1 MNSGKR
7 VEECLPD
14 EEDYDSN
21 LPQISASLTGA
32 LEKKLSNRPIRVRKC
47 GFSMQ
52 NDTHVSLEDD
62 DVEMPEF
69 RNEARKAFACEEIIS
84 DDEVNNVVSKFSDSS
99 NAKKLHEDNLCR
111 FGSGVQDGAQTWSAV
126 SKEAEALLHLNEN
139 ASTHSTYSKASK
151 SYKGI
156 RCRVK
161 QKFSFRFQSRKEE
174 PSWPSLSKDENDVS
188 FEVHEAPE
196 RLDTFEPRSE
206 EHSIAV
212 VLDDCQRENQFQSE
226 NLHAQVG
233 ALGHGCT
240 EPSMAELLD
249 GLQDRASLQK
259 GVSKKCS
266 RTKAKRV
273 QIVAKKIISPL
284 GDRTVDREDSSE
296 SMGSGSSSEDKAT
309 DQKLKVAIPEMK
321 RQTMADRFQ
330 ETLGAT
336 FLNDEGALVAV
347 PKSSGSELRM
357 CASKFCRI
365 GLFGKLQQLMQ
376 NEKERDVDFLKKLQ
390 TGSNKINE
398 VSSIIVKILARYL
411 DAKLIV
417 CQCSFGE
424 NIEVMI
430 EGACLLL
437 QSPTP
442 SGSPQ
447 IMINGGRKTT
457 IIFNPRICSDV
468 ELEVGNSICIYPP
481 WYGTMDSTI

>member
-1 MNSGKR
+1 MFVAVGLYFPICGHFGAINKLFGGILFTRLLQELWALRRQMPQAPPHFENPRRNADEDDVVPEPKR
-7 VEECLPD
+7 HGRFGVWLRNWKRRGREGVGGWERRVSSDDGNAQERVGREEPIPRHHLVVQD
-14 EEDYDSN
+14 FGRTQKKEHLLELSN
-21 LPQISASLTGA
+21 LADCPLFKANTASSYTVF
-32 LEKKLSNRPIRVRKC
+32 E
-47 GFSMQ
+47 
-52 NDTHVSLEDD
+52 NDTHVSLEDE

-69 RNEARKAFACEEIIS
+69 RNEARKAFMCDPDEEIIS

-99 NAKKLHEDNLCR
+99 DAKKLHEDNLCR

-126 SKEAEALLHLNEN
+126 NKEAEALLHLNEN
-139 ASTHSTYSKASK
+139 ASTHSAYSKASK
-151 SYKGI
+151 SYKGV

-188 FEVHEAPE
+188 FEVREAPE

-206 EHSIAV
+206 EHSIAE

-284 GDRTVDREDSSE
+284 GDGTVDREDSSE

-309 DQKLKVAIPEMK
+309 DQKLKVTVPEMK

-347 PKSSGSELRM
+347 PKSSG
-357 CASKFCRI
+357 
-365 GLFGKLQQLMQ
+365 
-376 NEKERDVDFLKKLQ
+376 
-390 TGSNKINE
+390 
-398 VSSIIVKILARYL
+398 
-411 DAKLIV
+411 
-417 CQCSFGE
+417 
-424 NIEVMI
+424 
-430 EGACLLL
+430 
-437 QSPTP
+437 
-442 SGSPQ
+442 
-447 IMINGGRKTT
+447 
-457 IIFNPRICSDV
+457 
-468 ELEVGNSICIYPP
+468 
-481 WYGTMDSTI
+481 